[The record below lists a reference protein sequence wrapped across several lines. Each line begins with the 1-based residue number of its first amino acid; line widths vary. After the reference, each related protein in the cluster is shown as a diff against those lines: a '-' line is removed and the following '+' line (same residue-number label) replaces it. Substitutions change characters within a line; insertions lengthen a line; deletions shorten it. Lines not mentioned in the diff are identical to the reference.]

1 MLEKLFKGG
10 YNLTCTQS
18 VSQAMDRHDNKQRK
32 QNFLWK
38 IRPIKLNKLMLNSL
52 FIIALLILVMISG
65 KSYWQLKSLTKANH
79 RVIHT
84 YKIIEQVDSALYT
97 LTAMESAQRAY
108 LITENRNFLKDAKTF
123 KPILND
129 HLNNLKALTNN
140 YVEQHERVLQFI
152 KLAEERVALL
162 AQLAELKNKKQFNT
176 PDGLANFYEN
186 NEVSEQVKSQ
196 SGEIKA
202 IEEVLL
208 KARNDA
214 LMRGVYASELFIIFG
229 SLLSMILLIV
239 PFVLANFEL
248 INRKIIEYRNRDV
261 QNYLK
266 QILESTSDGI
276 AAIDEDH
283 QIQIFN
289 ELYQTQ
295 FKKIFDCS
303 LTQGMTFEKAFA
315 TAPDN
320 KHNLTEIWLNSLRYD
335 KEITVLEIEYEGK
348 KNIFELSASPII
360 NERNEINGLVH
371 NISDITNRV
380 REHTELEESYKKLTA
395 SIKELEIKNEQITLM
410 IDMSDIMLAT
420 NSLEELSSIMGKYA
434 QQLLTFCSGYLYVM
448 HPSKNHLE
456 MVGRW
461 GTPTIQESIFNPEQC
476 WAIRLGRPH
485 KIVQSHHELVCDHF
499 HFEEDVMNTIMC
511 VPLMAQNDIYGLLYM
526 EIANESFTLNHDQQL
541 LITAFAELTALALA
555 NVRLR
560 DNLRHQSIRDP
571 LTGLFNRRFLEDG
584 LFKQKLRAKSEKSSF
599 AILMLDLDHFKKIND
614 TFGHDAGDMTLK
626 EIGSLLEQ
634 ATQVGDLASRYGGEE
649 FVVILNDIDIKNAL
663 TKAEQ
668 IRLAV
673 TKIHL
678 KYGAQPIGPIS
689 ISIGIAIYPTDSEDT
704 DKLIELADKALYAAK
719 KKGRNTVVAF
729 SGVKEQNL

>member
-1 MLEKLFKGG
+1 
-10 YNLTCTQS
+10 
-18 VSQAMDRHDNKQRK
+18 MDKQESK
-32 QNFLWK
+32 QKKTSFLWK
-38 IRPIKLNKLMLNSL
+38 IRPIKLNKFLLNSL
-52 FIIALLILVMISG
+52 FIIALLILMMISA
-65 KSYWQLKSLTKANH
+65 KSYWQLKSLTEAN
-79 RVIHT
+79 RWVFHT
-84 YKIIEQVDSALYT
+84 YTVIEQVDSALYT
-97 LTAMESAQRAY
+97 LTAMESTQRAY
-108 LITENRNFLKDAKTF
+108 LITQNSNFLKDVKTF
-123 KPILND
+123 KPILNE
-129 HLNNLKALTNN
+129 HLNNLKALTKD
-140 YVEQHERVLQFI
+140 YPEQQQRVLQFS
-152 KLAEERVALL
+152 KLAEERMAML
-162 AQLAELKNKKQFNT
+162 AQIAELRNKDEFNT
-176 PDGLANFYEN
+176 PAGLATFYEN
-186 NEVSEQVKSQ
+186 NEVSEQAKSLG
-196 SGEIKA
+196 GEIKA
-202 IEEVLL
+202 IEQVLL
-208 KARNDA
+208 KARNDV
-214 LMRGVYASELFIIFG
+214 LMRGAYASELFIIFG

-248 INRKIIEYRNRDV
+248 INRKIIEHKNRDV
-261 QNYLK
+261 RNYLK

-276 AAIDEDH
+276 AALDEDH
-283 QIQIFN
+283 QVQIFN

-303 LTQGMTFEKAFA
+303 LTQGMTFAQAFT
-315 TAPDN
+315 TAPEN
-320 KHNLTEIWLNSLRYD
+320 KRDLTQTWLNSLRYD
-335 KEITVLEIEYEGK
+335 KEITVLEFEHEGR

-360 NERNEINGLVH
+360 NERNEIQGLVH

-380 REHTELEESYKKLTA
+380 REHIELEESYKKLTA

-448 HPSKNHLE
+448 HPSKNYLE

-461 GTPTIQESIFNPEQC
+461 GTPSTQESIFNPEQC

-485 KIVQSHHELVCDHF
+485 KIVKSHHELVCDHF
-499 HFEEDVMNTIMC
+499 HFEEDLMNTIMC

-526 EIANESFTLNHDQQL
+526 EIAKEAFTLSHDPQL

-584 LFKQKLRAKSEKSSF
+584 LFKQKLRAKSEQSSF

-614 TFGHDAGDMTLK
+614 TFGHDAGDMALK
-626 EIGSLLEQ
+626 EVGSLLEH
-634 ATQVGDLASRYGGEE
+634 ATRTGDLASRYGGEE
-649 FVVILNDIDIKNAL
+649 FVLILHDIDIKSAL
-663 TKAEQ
+663 ARAEQ

-673 TKIHL
+673 TKIRI

-689 ISIGIAIYPTDSEDT
+689 ISIGIAMYPTDSEDT
-704 DKLIELADKALYAAK
+704 EKLIELADKALYAAK
-719 KKGRNTVVAF
+719 KKGRNTVVAL
-729 SGVKEQNL
+729 SGVKEKNH

>member
-1 MLEKLFKGG
+1 
-10 YNLTCTQS
+10 
-18 VSQAMDRHDNKQRK
+18 MDRHDNKQRK
-32 QNFLWK
+32 QSFLWK
-38 IRPIKLNKLMLNSL
+38 IRPIKLNKFMLNSL

-65 KSYWQLKSLTKANH
+65 KSYWQLRSLTEANH
-79 RVIHT
+79 WVIHT
-84 YKIIEQVDSALYT
+84 YKVIEQVDSALYA

-108 LITENRNFLKDAKTF
+108 LITENNNFLKDVKAL
-123 KPILND
+123 KPTLAN
-129 HLNNLKALTNN
+129 HLNNLKVLTKD
-140 YVEQHERVLQFI
+140 YTEQNERVLQFT
-152 KLAEERVALL
+152 KVAEERVAMLL
-162 AQLAELKNKKQFNT
+162 QLAELKSKDQFNT
-176 PDGLANFYEN
+176 PESLANFYEN
-186 NEVSEQVKSQ
+186 NEVSEQVKSLG
-196 SGEIKA
+196 GEIKA

-208 KARNDA
+208 KARNEA
-214 LMRGVYASELFIIFG
+214 LMQGAYASELFIIYG
-229 SLLSMILLIV
+229 SLLSMVLLIV
-239 PFVLANFEL
+239 PFILANFEL
-248 INRKIIEYRNRDV
+248 INRKIIEYKNRDV
-261 QNYLK
+261 RNYLK

-276 AAIDEDH
+276 AALDEGH
-283 QIQIFN
+283 QVQIFN

-315 TAPDN
+315 NVPEN
-320 KHNLTEIWLNSLRYD
+320 KRNLTQSWLNSLRYD
-335 KEITVLEIEYEGK
+335 KEITVLEFDHEGK
-348 KNIFELSASPII
+348 KNIFELSSSPII

-448 HPSKNHLE
+448 HPSKNYLE

-461 GTPTIQESIFNPEQC
+461 GTPSTQESIFNPEQC

-485 KIVQSHHELVCDHF
+485 KIVKSHHELVCEHF
-499 HFEEDVMNTIMC
+499 HFEEERMNTIMC

-526 EIANESFTLNHDQQL
+526 EIAKESFIISHDQQL

-614 TFGHDAGDMTLK
+614 TFGHDAGDMALK
-626 EIGSLLEQ
+626 EVGSVLEH
-634 ATQVGDLASRYGGEE
+634 ATRTGDLASRYGGEE
-649 FVVILNDIDIKNAL
+649 FVLILHNIDIEDAK
-663 TKAEQ
+663 KRAEQ

-673 TKIHL
+673 TKIRL

-689 ISIGIAIYPTDSEDT
+689 ISIGIAVYPTDSEDT
-704 DKLIELADKALYAAK
+704 ERLIELADKALYAAK
-719 KKGRNTVVAF
+719 KKGRNAVVTF
-729 SGVKEQNL
+729 SGVQEKNIQL